1 MNKKILYIVIVLSLI
16 LTIVSFITSKN
27 SINVVMASVSA
38 ASKCDK
44 VSNNNYK
51 LNFVTNSNKS
61 IVSIDTCVNCDKVD
75 VMPVPEKQ
83 GFIFAGWYY
92 DEKFNKRFEGTT
104 TKDVK
109 YLEKY
114 DINGCII
121 GYEDITLYARWI
133 PNIQCPNEISL
144 TVNFETNG
152 GSKVDKVVLTS
163 RNITNFKLNI
173 PIPTKENYN
182 FNGWYY
188 DIDLKNKVDLSM
200 IFNPDLSK
208 FECKDFE
215 ITLYARWVHKKTVT
229 LNGVLKDANSVVMQ
243 YYFVSIDDNDY
254 RTVTD
259 KFGKFELNDVIE
271 GEHKVTIKTLKN
283 KEIASSNMVLK
294 YGNDKYEDDYAF
306 IYGDDEDKLLLNLS
320 VDKYN
325 NLDIEKRIPL
335 YKNVY
340 FCVGISAVAVLLL
353 MLYLLN
359 KNYKKYEY

>member
-1 MNKKILYIVIVLSLI
+1 MDCK
-16 LTIVSFITSKN
+16 
-27 SINVVMASVSA
+27 
-38 ASKCDK
+38 
-44 VSNNNYK
+44 
-51 LNFVTNSNKS
+51 
-61 IVSIDTCVNCDKVD
+61 
-75 VMPVPEKQ
+75 E
-83 GFIFAGWYY
+83 
-92 DEKFNKRFEGTT
+92 
-104 TKDVK
+104 
-109 YLEKY
+109 
-114 DINGCII
+114 
-121 GYEDITLYARWI
+121 
-133 PNIQCPNEISL
+133 
-144 TVNFETNG
+144 
-152 GSKVDKVVLTS
+152 
-163 RNITNFKLNI
+163 
-173 PIPTKENYN
+173 KENYN

-306 IYGDDEDKLLLNLS
+306 IYGDNEDKLLLNLS

>member
-27 SINVVMASVSA
+27 SINVVMASVST

-61 IVSIDTCVNCDKVD
+61 IVSIDTCANCDKVD

-173 PIPTKENYN
+173 PTPTKENYN

-306 IYGDDEDKLLLNLS
+306 IYGDNEDKLLLNLS

>member
-1 MNKKILYIVIVLSLI
+1 MNKKILYIVIILSLI

-38 ASKCDK
+38 AAKCDK

-61 IVSIDTCVNCDKVD
+61 IASIDTCANCDKVS

-92 DEKFNKRFEGTT
+92 DERFNKRFEGTT

-152 GSKVDKVVLTS
+152 GSKVDKVVLSS
-163 RNITNFKLNI
+163 RNITNFKLNV
-173 PIPTKENYN
+173 PLPTKENYN

-259 KFGKFELNDVIE
+259 EFGKFELNDVIE
-271 GEHKVTIKTLKN
+271 GEHKVTVKTLKN
-283 KEIASSNMVLK
+283 KEIASSNM
-294 YGNDKYEDDYAF
+294 GM
-306 IYGDDEDKLLLNLS
+306 IM
-320 VDKYN
+320 
-325 NLDIEKRIPL
+325 PL
-335 YKNVY
+335 FMEIMK
-340 FCVGISAVAVLLL
+340 I
-353 MLYLLN
+353 
-359 KNYKKYEY
+359 NYY

>member
-27 SINVVMASVSA
+27 SINVVMASVSV

-61 IVSIDTCVNCDKVD
+61 IVSIDTCANCDKVD
-75 VMPVPEKQ
+75 VMPVPEKE

-306 IYGDDEDKLLLNLS
+306 IYGDNEDKLLLNLS